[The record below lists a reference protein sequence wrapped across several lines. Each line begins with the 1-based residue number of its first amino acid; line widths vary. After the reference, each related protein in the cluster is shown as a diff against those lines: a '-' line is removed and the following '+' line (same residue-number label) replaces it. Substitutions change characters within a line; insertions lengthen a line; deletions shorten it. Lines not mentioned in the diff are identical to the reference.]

1 VEKLRSAE
9 AVLIGKQASIESKD
23 LIVGK
28 IIPQHASKVSKTF
41 FGNISPKMYEKKK
54 KLKS

>member
-9 AVLIGKQASIESKD
+9 AVLIGKLASIEIKD

-28 IIPQHASKVSKTF
+28 IIPQHASKVSKTY
-41 FGNISPKMYEKKK
+41 FGNISPKMYKIN
-54 KLKS
+54 KLQS

>member
-1 VEKLRSAE
+1 MEKLRSAE
-9 AVLIGKQASIESKD
+9 AVLIGKLASIEIKD

-41 FGNISPKMYEKKK
+41 FGNISPKAE
-54 KLKS
+54 